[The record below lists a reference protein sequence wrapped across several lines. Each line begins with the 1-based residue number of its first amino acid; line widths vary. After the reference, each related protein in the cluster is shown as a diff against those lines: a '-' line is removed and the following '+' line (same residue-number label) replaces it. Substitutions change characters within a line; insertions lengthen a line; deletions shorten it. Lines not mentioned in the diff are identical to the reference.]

1 MYSRYTRSSVLAR
14 KPLEE
19 NPEDKTF
26 ENCSNRSLPL
36 IDRSSKS
43 TGGPPGNSKASRMNN
58 SIRFSLVFLFLL
70 TCLAPSWSQQALD
83 SMVTGNYTSSDGS
96 RISITPF
103 PGDTSEKVMVSI
115 NGQKAVPAV
124 LKEDRHNTVAI
135 YFGLSDGTPISGHY
149 FASENLFRLTDQGE
163 MWATWRRS
171 K

>member
-1 MYSRYTRSSVLAR
+1 MKNSV
-14 KPLEE
+14 
-19 NPEDKTF
+19 
-26 ENCSNRSLPL
+26 
-36 IDRSSKS
+36 
-43 TGGPPGNSKASRMNN
+43 
-58 SIRFSLVFLFLL
+58 RFSLVFLFLL
-70 TCLAPSWSQQALD
+70 SCLVPSWGQQALD

-96 RISITPF
+96 HIAITPF

-124 LKEDRHNTVAI
+124 LKEDSHNTVAI
-135 YFGLSDGTPISGHY
+135 YFGLPDGTPISGHY